1 MRLIMLLGAAHGTV
15 IAHDEGAGVPH
26 TYRVAKGLG
35 DATPYLPT
43 DCEPVKFETLY
54 YEYQLVG
61 HDSREAYYV
70 PAGFSKVDII
80 KGLLAAQ

>member
-15 IAHDEGAGVPH
+15 IAHDERAGVPH
-26 TYRVAKGLG
+26 TYRVAKRLK
-35 DATPYLPT
+35 DISPCLPT
-43 DCEPVKFETLY
+43 DGPVNFDTLY

-61 HDSREAYYV
+61 HDSKEAYYV